1 MRELFWQ
8 TTLHRGK
15 ILLSRPARGRG
26 MIDSVGKGR
35 DQLKQLMLS
44 TGPLSEEEHREGLF
58 QRSVRRSM
66 TKVTA

>member
-8 TTLHRGK
+8 AALPQGK
-15 ILLSRPARGRG
+15 SLLSSPARGRG

-35 DQLKQLMLS
+35 DQLKQLKLS
-44 TGPLSEEEHREGLF
+44 NGPLSEDEHRECLF
-58 QRSVRRSM
+58 RPSVRRSM